1 MAILLNFFDNVILQA
16 ITEEIVPKRGF
27 FKDRYFPTGAG
38 DIFKADEVLTEYRKG
53 DRKLA
58 AFVAPDVHDIPI
70 ARRGYEVHSYQPA
83 YIAPSRVLTMDELK
97 KRGFGE
103 ALYPGMD
110 EAQRAARLLAD
121 DMNDMEN
128 RIAGT
133 EEWMAAQTM
142 ISNGCT
148 MQEMID
154 GKTKGNKKIVR
165 FYDNKSDHTY
175 TVAKKWN
182 ATGGDFWADI
192 KAMCRMLSYRG
203 LPAKDLIL
211 GTDAADYILADEKT
225 RQLLD
230 KNSGIIVGEIRQQL
244 TQYDGVVF
252 IRRLLA
258 ERVLCGR
265 NLRGRERPGRQL
277 LPQDRSYGYC
287 SRLRSHDVRLHHPD
301 GLRPDRLHHLCR
313 KARGKAGRG
322 PGRGQPQTPSGMP
335 PAGRTKELLPLH
347 LRSRCCAVSEKGATA

>member
-1 MAILLNFFDNVILQA
+1 MY
-16 ITEEIVPKRGF
+16 KRQ
-27 FKDRYFPTGAG
+27 
-38 DIFKADEVLTEYRKG
+38 
-53 DRKLA
+53 
-58 AFVAPDVHDIPI
+58 
-70 ARRGYEVHSYQPA
+70 VHSYQPA

-154 GKTKGNKKIVR
+154 GKTKGDKKIVR

-182 ATGGDFWADI
+182 ETGGDFWADI

-230 KNSGIIVGEIRQQL
+230 KNSGVIVGEIRQQL

-252 IRRLLA
+252 LSLI
-258 ERVLCGR
+258 
-265 NLRGRERPGRQL
+265 
-277 LPQDRSYGYC
+277 
-287 SRLRSHDVRLHHPD
+287 HI
-301 GLRPDRLHHLCR
+301 
-313 KARGKAGRG
+313 
-322 PGRGQPQTPSGMP
+322 
-335 PAGRTKELLPLH
+335 
-347 LRSRCCAVSEKGATA
+347 